1 MAFLPHAA
9 KVGRRRRGRLEKR
22 DRSIIGDVGARRE
35 GRRDPGPPRGI
46 LESVPGG
53 GRFHHE
59 RTGPARDL
67 EHVVQHF
74 WTVAWDL
81 EGHGPALRETLP
93 HPVVHLVIGENVSR
107 VAGIAEGRFT
117 RVLTG
122 AGRVFGVKFR
132 PGGFQPFA
140 RGSVSRL
147 KGREVP
153 IAEVF
158 GPEGE
163 RLVLSVLAAG
173 DDTPRRIALAEAFL
187 RERLPAPDPNVVLAG
202 RIVDHVERD
211 RAICRVEDLAGWSG
225 LSTRALQRLFSRYV
239 GVGPKWVIRRY
250 RLHEALELLAT
261 GEPVDWAA
269 VGASLGYFDQ
279 AHFINDFKAL
289 VGRTPAEYARSVA
302 RTRAE
307 AETTKA

>member
-1 MAFLPHAA
+1 
-9 KVGRRRRGRLEKR
+9 V
-22 DRSIIGDVGARRE
+22 SARPE
-35 GRRDPGPPRGI
+35 DRRDPGPPRGI

-53 GRFHHE
+53 GRFLHE
-59 RTGPARDL
+59 RVGPGPDL
-67 EHVVQHF
+67 AHVVQHF
-74 WTVAWDL
+74 WTVSWDL
-81 EGHGPALRETLP
+81 QGHGPAIRETLP
-93 HPVVHLVIGENVSR
+93 HPVVHLVIGPNVSR
-107 VAGIAEGRFT
+107 VAGIAHGRFT

-147 KGREVP
+147 TGREIP

-158 GPEGE
+158 GPSGE
-163 RLVLSVLAAG
+163 CFEREVLDAG

-187 RERLPAPDPNVVLAG
+187 RERLPAPDPNVRLAG
-202 RIVDHVERD
+202 TIVDQAERD
-211 RAICRVEDLAGWSG
+211 RAMLRVEDLAAWSG

-261 GEPVDWAA
+261 GEPVDWPA
-269 VGASLGYFDQ
+269 VGLSLGYFDQ

-289 VGRTPAEYARSVA
+289 VGRTPAEYARSAA
-302 RTRAE
+302 RTRAGE

>member
-1 MAFLPHAA
+1 MI
-9 KVGRRRRGRLEKR
+9 GR
-22 DRSIIGDVGARRE
+22 VGATGD

-53 GRFHHE
+53 GRFRHE
-59 RTGPARDL
+59 RLGPARDL

-74 WTVAWDL
+74 WTVEWDL
-81 EGHGPALRETLP
+81 EGHGPAVRETLP
-93 HPVVHLVIGENVSR
+93 HPVVHVVIGKNVSR
-107 VAGIAEGRFT
+107 VAGIAGGRFT

-132 PGGFQPFA
+132 PGGFQPFL
-140 RGSVSRL
+140 RGPVSRL
-147 KGREVP
+147 GGREVP
-153 IAEVF
+153 LADVF
-158 GPEGE
+158 GTAGT
-163 RLVLSVLAAG
+163 RLVRAVLAAAG
-173 DDTPRRIALAEAFL
+173 DTPARVALAEAFL

-202 RIVDHVERD
+202 RIVDQAERS
-211 RAICRVEDLAGWSG
+211 RAILRVEDLAEWSG
-225 LSTRALQRLFSRYV
+225 LTVRALQRLFSRYV

-250 RLHEALELLAT
+250 RLHEALERLAT
-261 GEPVDWAA
+261 GEPVDWPA

-289 VGRTPAEYARSVA
+289 VGRTPAEYARFA
-302 RTRAE
+302 AGTRA

>member
-1 MAFLPHAA
+1 M
-9 KVGRRRRGRLEKR
+9 
-22 DRSIIGDVGARRE
+22 GARRE

-59 RTGPARDL
+59 RTGPAPDL

-74 WTVAWDL
+74 WTVSWDL

-93 HPVVHLVIGENVSR
+93 HPVVHVVIGENVSR

-132 PGGFQPFA
+132 PGGFQPFV
-140 RGSVSRL
+140 RGPVSRL
-147 KGREVP
+147 TGREVP
-153 IAEVF
+153 LADVF

-163 RLVLSVLAAG
+163 RLAGAILDAG
-173 DDTPRRIALAEAFL
+173 DDTPRRIALAEEFL
-187 RERLPAPDPNVVLAG
+187 RERLPPPDPNVPLAAS
-202 RIVDHVERD
+202 IVERVGSD
-211 RAICRVEDLAGWSG
+211 RAILRVEDLAEWSG
-225 LSTRALQRLFSRYV
+225 MSTRALQRLFSRYV

-250 RLHEALELLAT
+250 RLHEALELLAA
-261 GEPVDWAA
+261 GEPADWPA
-269 VGASLGYFDQ
+269 VALSLGYFDQ

-289 VGRTPAEYARSVA
+289 VGRTPAEYARLVAGA
-302 RTRAE
+302 RTE

>member
-1 MAFLPHAA
+1 MSA
-9 KVGRRRRGRLEKR
+9 G
-22 DRSIIGDVGARRE
+22 RE

-59 RTGPARDL
+59 RIGPAPDL

-74 WTVAWDL
+74 WTVSWDL
-81 EGHGPALRETLP
+81 EGHGPAIRETLP
-93 HPVVHLVIGENVSR
+93 HPVVHLVIGRNVSR
-107 VAGIAEGRFT
+107 IAGIAHGRFT
-117 RVLTG
+117 RVLMG

-132 PGGFQPFA
+132 PGGFQPFV

-147 KGREVP
+147 TGREMP

-163 RLVLSVLAAG
+163 RFERSVLDAG
-173 DDTPRRIALAEAFL
+173 EDTRRVALAEAFL

-202 RIVDHVERD
+202 RIVDHAERS
-211 RAICRVEDLAGWSG
+211 RAILRVEDLAGWSG

-250 RLHEALELLAT
+250 RLHEALELLAR
-261 GEPVDWAA
+261 GEPVDWPS

-302 RTRAE
+302 RPRDE

>member
-1 MAFLPHAA
+1 
-9 KVGRRRRGRLEKR
+9 V
-22 DRSIIGDVGARRE
+22 SARRE

-46 LESVPGG
+46 LESVPAG
-53 GRFHHE
+53 GRFRHE
-59 RTGPARDL
+59 RIGPAPDL

-74 WTVAWDL
+74 WTVSWDL
-81 EGHGPALRETLP
+81 EGHGPAIRETLP
-93 HPVVHLVIGENVSR
+93 HPVVHLVIGENTSR

-117 RVLTG
+117 RVLMG

-140 RGSVSRL
+140 RGPVSRL
-147 KGREVP
+147 TGREVP

-158 GPEGE
+158 GPSGE
-163 RLVLSVLAAG
+163 CLEREVLDAG

-187 RERLPAPDPNVVLAG
+187 RERLPPPDPNVVLAG
-202 RIVDHVERD
+202 RIVDHAERD
-211 RAICRVEDLAGWSG
+211 RAILKVEDLAEWSG
-225 LSTRALQRLFSRYV
+225 LGTRALQRLFSRYV

-261 GEPVDWAA
+261 GEPVDWPA
-269 VGASLGYFDQ
+269 VGLSLGYFDQ

-302 RTRAE
+302 RPRAGE

>member
-1 MAFLPHAA
+1 M
-9 KVGRRRRGRLEKR
+9 
-22 DRSIIGDVGARRE
+22 GARHD
-35 GRRDPGPPRGI
+35 GRRDLGPPRGI
-46 LESVPGG
+46 LESVPAG

-59 RTGPARDL
+59 RIGPAPDL

-74 WTVAWDL
+74 WTVEWDL
-81 EGHGPALRETLP
+81 EGHGPAIRETLP
-93 HPVVHLVIGENVSR
+93 HPVVHLVIGENASR

-132 PGGFQPFA
+132 PGGFRPFA
-140 RGSVSRL
+140 CGPVSRMT
-147 KGREVP
+147 GREVP
-153 IAEVF
+153 IGEVF

-163 RLVLSVLAAG
+163 RLERSVLAAG
-173 DDTPRRIALAEAFL
+173 DDTPRRIALCEAFL
-187 RERLPAPDPNVVLAG
+187 RERLGASDPSVVLAG
-202 RIVDHVERD
+202 RIVDHAERS
-211 RAICRVEDLAGWSG
+211 RAILKVEDLADWSG

-250 RLHEALELLAT
+250 RLHEALELLAR
-261 GEPVDWAA
+261 GEPVDWPA
-269 VGASLGYFDQ
+269 VAASLGYFDQ

-289 VGRTPAEYARSVA
+289 VGRTPAEYARFA
-302 RTRAE
+302 AGTRA